1 MDISPVK
8 RLGLALAAPLLLGA
22 SAAPAA
28 KPTIVMWSVVSVSPT
43 SVKVKANVAKGWHV
57 YALTQTQGGPKP
69 LTFTLVQPNGF
80 TLGAPIGPTPQRAMD
95 TEFGIQTETY
105 SGTLEFT
112 IPLVFK
118 GARPRHESELSLVVR
133 YQSCSDK
140 LCLPP
145 LKEELRVKVPAR
157 G

>member
-1 MDISPVK
+1 MK
-8 RLGLALAAPLLLGA
+8 RLGLLVAAPVLLGPFT
-22 SAAPAA
+22 PAA

-69 LTFTLVQPNGF
+69 LTFTLTQPSGF
-80 TLGAPIGPTPQRAMD
+80 ALGAPAGPTPQRAMD
-95 TEFGIQTETY
+95 AEFGIQTETY
-105 SGTLEFT
+105 SGTPEFT
-112 IPLVFK
+112 IPLHFK
-118 GARPRHESELSLVVR
+118 GARPPRASELRLVVR

-145 LKEELRVKVPAR
+145 LKEELRIKVPAR